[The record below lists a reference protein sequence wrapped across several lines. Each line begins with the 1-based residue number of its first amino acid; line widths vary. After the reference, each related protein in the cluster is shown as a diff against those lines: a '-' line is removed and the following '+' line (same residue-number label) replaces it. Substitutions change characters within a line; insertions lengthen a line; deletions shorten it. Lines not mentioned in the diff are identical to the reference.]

1 MLSEKKKKNLPVWM
15 PILVLHFCFYSCNF
29 GVPKNLED
37 FGLLLNFQKFAFATA
52 VSEGNITVTGTVKDA
67 TGNVISG
74 GILEISRS
82 TNTNLLSKASA
93 DTKVYTDTSGK
104 FSMNIYVGSFSI
116 KVSRPDGTLVGSFAL
131 KVTNATTTPE
141 VSSATGLQVT
151 GISAAP
157 VGTTT
162 PNTPST
168 PVAFLSIPNGTP
180 SSLLEGNSSTIGV
193 IMTGSVTQSYTVTI
207 TSSNPSA
214 ISVNPSSIEV
224 TPTNFSINKQ
234 ITLTAVQDENL
245 VSENVKITLSSEG
258 LNKLE
263 FTLTTTDDD
272 TQNIVL
278 DGVNSLTQEN
288 SGSIS
293 VKLTKEPASNTTVNL
308 VSSLPSA
315 LTLST
320 SSLTFTPANYSL
332 PQTVTVNA
340 LRDTNQES
348 ETVTIT
354 ASAVGITDSTWNVLC
369 IDDPTI
375 VFTGGSS
382 VTEGGLM
389 TLSITLSGNP
399 GSSRTVN
406 FSSGNTDSITV
417 SPSSMIFTTS
427 TYGSPQVLT
436 VTGVEDANV
445 IAETITITASGSG
458 IVSTSKVVST
468 IDNDTMTITLGG
480 ATTVNEGSTA
490 SMTVVLTNDPSGSLI
505 VNLSSGDT
513 AISVSPSTLTFTSAN
528 YSTIQNITLTG
539 IEDSNESSET
549 VTITTSATGVT
560 SQTRSVVAIDN
571 DIKPIFTGASS
582 VIEGGTAS
590 ISITLSG
597 NPGISRTLSLSSNN
611 ISSVTLTPVELTFTP
626 ANWNSPQ
633 TVNLSGVQDLNAL
646 GESVTLTAAG
656 TGLVTATKSITVVDD
671 ENQNIILASNGS
683 TIDEGTSSV
692 TISVKLAYD
701 PGTPYQVTL
710 ASSNPSS
717 VSVSPGT
724 LTFTSANFS
733 TNQIVTL
740 TGVEDANQTSESITI
755 TASGMNVSN
764 QTLSY
769 TTIENDTTIVF
780 GTPNGYEGST
790 VTVPITLS
798 GNPGGSRT
806 VNFSSNTNPPTFSP
820 SSKTFTTS
828 NFSTSQTLTLT
839 GLTDSNTSSVIT
851 AQDSNQLSSTKLV
864 TKTWSATTAK
874 YSIGGTVSGLT
885 GNLVLINRG
894 SYDTTTV
901 TANGNFSF
909 SKTASIYAVDAKLY
923 LLQQICL
930 LSNTSGIASAITSIG
945 ITCKSSYTIG
955 GGALGLLATG
965 QTTSYETW
973 DDGAYQGTLKR
984 SFMDNGN
991 GTITDNI
998 TGLIWQKCSGGQNN
1012 DSTCSGSFSVFDWSS
1027 AVTYCSSLT
1036 LASKTWRLPNVNEL
1050 QGLVDFG
1057 KSSDP
1062 FINSIAFPGT
1072 GAFVYWTSTLRSG
1085 FQDTLA
1091 HVVNFSGITRD
1102 HTMSKT
1108 SQFLYVRCVTGP

>member
-1 MLSEKKKKNLPVWM
+1 LLSEKKKKNLPVWIT
-15 PILVLHFCFYSCNF
+15 ILVLQFCFYSCNF
-29 GVPKNLED
+29 QIPKGLED
-37 FGLLLNFQKFAFATA
+37 LGLLINLQKFTSASA
-52 VSEGNITVTGTVKDA
+52 VSEGNITVTGTIKDA
-67 TGNVISG
+67 SGNIISG
-74 GILEISRS
+74 GILDISRS
-82 TNTNLLSKASA
+82 ASASVLNRAPA
-93 DTKVYTDTSGK
+93 DTKVYSDISGK
-104 FSMNIYVGSFSI
+104 FTMNIYVGSFSI
-116 KVSRPDGTLVGSFAL
+116 KVSRSDGTLVGSFAL

-141 VSSATGLQVT
+141 VSSATGLQVS
-151 GISAAP
+151 GITAAP
-157 VGTTT
+157 VGSGGSAGGTT
-162 PNTPST
+162 T

-180 SSLLEGNSSTIGV
+180 SSILEGNSSTIGA

-207 TSSNPSA
+207 TSSNPSV
-214 ISVNPSSIEV
+214 ISVSPSSIEV
-224 TPTNFSINKQ
+224 TPTNFSISKQ
-234 ITLTAVQDENL
+234 ITLTALQDENL

-278 DGVNSLTQEN
+278 AGVNSLTQNN
-288 SGSIS
+288 SGSIT
-293 VKLTKEPASNTTVNL
+293 VNLTKEPPSNTTVNL

-320 SSLTFTPANYSL
+320 DSLTFTPANYSL

-340 LRDTNQES
+340 LQDANQDS
-348 ETVTIT
+348 ETVTVT
-354 ASAVGITDSTWNVLC
+354 ASAVGITDSSTWNVLC

-382 VTEGGLM
+382 VTEGGTM
-389 TLSITLSGNP
+389 ILSITLSGNP
-399 GSSRTVN
+399 GINRTVN
-406 FSSGNTDSITV
+406 FVSGNTNSITV

-458 IVSTSKVVST
+458 IISTSKVVNT

-490 SMTVVLTNDPSGSLI
+490 SMTVVLTNDPSGSI
-505 VNLSSGDT
+505 TVNLSSGDT
-513 AISVSPSTLTFTSAN
+513 AISLSPTTLTFTSAN

-539 IEDSNESSET
+539 VEDSNESSET

-571 DIKPIFTGASS
+571 DIKPVFAGASS

-626 ANWNSPQ
+626 ANWNSAQ
-633 TVNLSGVQDLNAL
+633 TVNLTGVQDLNAL
-646 GESVTLTAAG
+646 GESVTLTASG

-671 ENQNIILASNGS
+671 ENQSIVLAGSGS

-733 TNQIVTL
+733 TNQTVTL

-755 TASGMNVSN
+755 TASGTGVSN

-790 VTVPITLS
+790 VAVPITLS

-806 VNFSSNTNPPTFSP
+806 VNFSSNTNPPTFP
-820 SSKTFTTS
+820 R
-828 NFSTSQTLTLT
+828 
-839 GLTDSNTSSVIT
+839 
-851 AQDSNQLSSTKLV
+851 AQ
-864 TKTWSATTAK
+864 
-874 YSIGGTVSGLT
+874 
-885 GNLVLINRG
+885 
-894 SYDTTTV
+894 
-901 TANGNFSF
+901 
-909 SKTASIYAVDAKLY
+909 
-923 LLQQICL
+923 
-930 LSNTSGIASAITSIG
+930 
-945 ITCKSSYTIG
+945 
-955 GGALGLLATG
+955 
-965 QTTSYETW
+965 
-973 DDGAYQGTLKR
+973 
-984 SFMDNGN
+984 
-991 GTITDNI
+991 
-998 TGLIWQKCSGGQNN
+998 
-1012 DSTCSGSFSVFDWSS
+1012 
-1027 AVTYCSSLT
+1027 
-1036 LASKTWRLPNVNEL
+1036 
-1050 QGLVDFG
+1050 
-1057 KSSDP
+1057 
-1062 FINSIAFPGT
+1062 
-1072 GAFVYWTSTLRSG
+1072 
-1085 FQDTLA
+1085 
-1091 HVVNFSGITRD
+1091 
-1102 HTMSKT
+1102 
-1108 SQFLYVRCVTGP
+1108 